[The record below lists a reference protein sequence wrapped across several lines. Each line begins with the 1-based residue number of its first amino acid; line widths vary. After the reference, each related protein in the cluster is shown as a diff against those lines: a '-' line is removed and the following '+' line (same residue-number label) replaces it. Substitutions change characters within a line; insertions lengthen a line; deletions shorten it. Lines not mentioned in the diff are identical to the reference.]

1 MSARLDMK
9 RNLRLSLLLL
19 CVFPSG
25 CVRTLKSIKDLA
37 APPIAITPSTFI
49 IDAEAKQFKFRSS
62 GQHVF
67 GHFKAEGESRNEIRA
82 FIFDEDGFANW
93 QNGRLVKT
101 YYDSGKVT
109 TGKIDVRLKAG
120 TYYLVFDSRF
130 SGRSNRVVTAD
141 IQIQ

>member
-1 MSARLDMK
+1 MK
-9 RNLRLSLLLL
+9 RDLLSLLLLL

-37 APPIAITPSTFI
+37 APPEALTPSTFTI
-49 IDAEAKQFKFRSS
+49 SAESKQFQFRSS

-67 GHFKAEGESRNEIRA
+67 GHFKVEGVSRSDIRV
-82 FIFDEDGFANW
+82 FIFDEDGLANW
-93 QNGRLVKT
+93 RNGRTVRM

-109 TGKIDVRLKAG
+109 VGKIDVRLKPG
-120 TYYLVFDSRF
+120 TYYLVFDNSF
-130 SGRSNRVVTAD
+130 SGLSNKAITSD

>member
-1 MSARLDMK
+1 MRLLMK
-9 RNLRLSLLLL
+9 RDLLSLLLLL

-37 APPIAITPSTFI
+37 APPEALTPSTFTI
-49 IDAEAKQFKFRSS
+49 GAESKQFQFRSS

-67 GHFKAEGESRNEIRA
+67 GHFKAAGGSRNDVKV
-82 FIFDEDGFANW
+82 FICDEDGFANW
-93 QNGRLVKT
+93 QNGRPVRT

-109 TGKIDVRLKAG
+109 AGKIDVRLKPG
-120 TYYLVFDSRF
+120 TYYLVFDNSF
-130 SGRSNRVVTAD
+130 SGMSNKAVTSD

>member
-1 MSARLDMK
+1 MRLVMK
-9 RNLRLSLLLL
+9 RDLLSLLLLL

-25 CVRTLKSIKDLA
+25 CVRSLKSIKDLA
-37 APPIAITPSTFI
+37 APPEALTPSTFTI
-49 IDAEAKQFKFRSS
+49 GAESKQFQFRSS

-67 GHFKAEGESRNEIRA
+67 GHFKAEGGSRNDIRV

-93 QNGRLVKT
+93 QNRRAFRM

-109 TGKIDVRLKAG
+109 AGKIDVRLKPG
-120 TYYLVFDSRF
+120 TYYLVFDNSF
-130 SGRSNRVVTAD
+130 SGLSNKAITSD

>member
-1 MSARLDMK
+1 MRPAMK
-9 RNLRLSLLLL
+9 RDLLSLLLLL

-37 APPIAITPSTFI
+37 APPEALTPSTFTI
-49 IDAEAKQFKFRSS
+49 GAESKRFQFRSS

-67 GHFKAEGESRNEIRA
+67 GHFKAAGGSRNDVKV
-82 FIFDEDGFANW
+82 FICDEDGFANW
-93 QNGRLVKT
+93 QNGRPVRT

-109 TGKIDVRLKAG
+109 AGKIDVRLKPG
-120 TYYLVFDSRF
+120 TYYLVFDNSF
-130 SGRSNRVVTAD
+130 SGMSNKAVTSD

>member
-1 MSARLDMK
+1 MRPVMK
-9 RNLRLSLLLL
+9 RDLLSLLLLL

-37 APPIAITPSTFI
+37 APPVALTPSSFTI
-49 IDAEAKQFKFRSS
+49 GAESKQFQFRSS

-67 GHFKAEGESRNEIRA
+67 GHFKAEGGSRNDIRVS
-82 FIFDEDGFANW
+82 IFDQDGFANW
-93 QNGRLVKT
+93 QNDHIVKT

-109 TGKIDVRLKAG
+109 TGKIDVRLKPG
-120 TYYLVFDSRF
+120 TYYLVFDNRF
-130 SGRSNRVVTAD
+130 SGVSNKAITSD